1 MSLADDLQA
10 VSVDEALIE
19 VTSAIRARDEISL
32 MELGEDHGHDS
43 AKVVAESI
51 RDAIREAT
59 GCEGIH
65 SSVNLLFVFQLTSV
79 TSQHRYLPQ
88 HHAGASG
95 YTSRET
101 SRLLPFIT
109 RRAFCLH

>member
-19 VTSAIRARDEISL
+19 VTGVVRARDEIFL
-32 MELGEDHGHDS
+32 VELGENHGQDS

-59 GCEGIH
+59 DCEGIC
-65 SSVNLLFVFQLTSV
+65 
-79 TSQHRYLPQ
+79 P
-88 HHAGASG
+88 
-95 YTSRET
+95 
-101 SRLLPFIT
+101 
-109 RRAFCLH
+109 